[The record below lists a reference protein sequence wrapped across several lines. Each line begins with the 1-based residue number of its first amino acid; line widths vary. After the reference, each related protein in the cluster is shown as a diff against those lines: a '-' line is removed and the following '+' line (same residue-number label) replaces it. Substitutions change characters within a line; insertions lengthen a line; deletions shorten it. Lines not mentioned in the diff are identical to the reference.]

1 MKQRLITGLS
11 LSQTLTPQQ
20 IQYLKLL
27 QMPLQ
32 QLEQKISAE
41 LEENPFLEISDYEIS
56 PTPSDDFNLG
66 FAENPTEIET
76 DFAETGIQEQDLQ
89 HQIAETKDPFE
100 YYRRIWEEDEIISR
114 KQKTDY
120 FEDEEEWEPFQIKA
134 TRTFHEDL
142 TEQLR
147 MLSLPEEDL
156 LLGEQILGN
165 IEDDGYLRCEL
176 SEIVEDTNAMI
187 AELNIERQKS
197 RIASQDNH
205 SNNPAAAFAIS
216 EEAKNQVERVLGNDT
231 NDKDS
236 LQFLKPVTL
245 EDAERVL
252 KIVQNLDPPGVASR
266 NLQECLIAQTN
277 AFPYETEGRNAAYR
291 ILTEGYDLFSKKH
304 FNNLLKQLEMTEE
317 ELRSAIEFI
326 KKLNPKPGYSDSPTE
341 FNTVIPDFI
350 VEKDPDTAELLVI
363 LNESTVPT
371 LRINKVYEQMRKDA
385 KLKKEDKETKEWIK
399 NKYDNAKFLIQALS
413 QRRATMLKVMTA
425 IVGRQK
431 DFFNYGPSKLK
442 PLIYKDISEDT
453 GLDIATVCRIVNNK
467 FVQTQFGTFELKY
480 FFSESLP
487 SENGEEVS
495 TKVIK
500 QVIKEI
506 INNEQK
512 DKPYSDEKIVEELKK
527 LGYIVARRTVAKYR
541 EQMRIPVA
549 RLRKEL

>member
-41 LEENPFLEISDYEIS
+41 LEENPFLEISDYETYQTS
-56 PTPSDDFNLG
+56 SDELNLG
-66 FAENPTEIET
+66 FAENPTETET
-76 DFAETGIQEQDLQ
+76 DFIEADTSGQDI
-89 HQIAETKDPFE
+89 HRQIAETKDPFE

-114 KQKTDY
+114 KQKADY
-120 FEDEEEWEPFQIKA
+120 LEDEEEWEPFQIKA
-134 TRTFHEDL
+134 TTTFRQDL

-147 MLSLPEEDL
+147 MLSLSEEDL
-156 LLGEQILGN
+156 ILGEQILGN
-165 IEDDGYLRCEL
+165 VEDDGYLRCEL
-176 SEIVEDTNAMI
+176 SEIVEDTNAII
-187 AELNIERQKS
+187 AELNIEREKS
-197 RIASQDNH
+197 RNTSQDNYP
-205 SNNPAAAFAIS
+205 NNPAAVFAIS
-216 EEAKNQVERVLGNDT
+216 EEAKNRVEKVLGNPT
-231 NDKDS
+231 NNEES
-236 LQFLKPVTL
+236 VGLLKPVTL

-277 AFPYETEGRNAAYR
+277 AFPNETEGRNAAYR
-291 ILTEGYDLFSKKH
+291 ILTEGYELFSKKH
-304 FNNLLKQLEMTEE
+304 FSNLLKQLGMTEE
-317 ELRSAIEFI
+317 QLRSAIEFI

-350 VEKDPDTAELLVI
+350 VEKDPDTAELLVT

-371 LRINKVYEQMRKDA
+371 LRINKLYEQMRKDA

-399 NKYDNAKFLIQALS
+399 SKYDNAKFLIQALS

-431 DFFNYGPSKLK
+431 DFFYYGPSALK

-453 GLDIATVCRIVNNK
+453 RLDIATICRIVNNK

-506 INNEQK
+506 INNEPK

>member
-1 MKQRLITGLS
+1 MTKVA

-32 QLEQKISAE
+32 QLEQKISTE
-41 LEENPFLEISDYEIS
+41 LEENPFLDTADYDTYS
-56 PTPSDDFNLG
+56 SAGDDFNLS
-66 FAENPTEIET
+66 FAENPGETETDPAEIESS
-76 DFAETGIQEQDLQ
+76 GQDYQ
-89 HQIAETKDPFE
+89 HQIAEIKDPFE

-114 KQKTDY
+114 KQKADY
-120 FEDEEEWEPFQIKA
+120 FEDEEDWEPFQIKA
-134 TRTFHEDL
+134 TTTFHQELID
-142 TEQLR
+142 QLR
-147 MLSLPEEDL
+147 MLNLSKEDS

-165 IEDDGYLRCEL
+165 VEDDGYLRCEL
-176 SEIVEDTNAMI
+176 SEIVADTNALI
-187 AELNIERQKS
+187 AEINIENQKDDMLS
-197 RIASQDNH
+197 NEKH
-205 SNNPAAAFAIS
+205 SNNPAAAFAIT
-216 EEAKNQVERVLGNDT
+216 EDAKNRVEKVLGNHT
-231 NDKDS
+231 NEQEGSK
-236 LQFLKPVTL
+236 LLKPVTL

-277 AFPYETEGRNAAYR
+277 AFPYEVAGRNDALR
-291 ILTEGYDLFSKKH
+291 ILTDGYELFSKKH
-304 FNNLLKQLEMTEE
+304 FSSLLKQLEMTEE
-317 ELRSAIEFI
+317 QLRSAIDFI
-326 KKLNPKPGYSDSPTE
+326 KKLNPKPGYSDSPAE

-350 VEKDPDTAELLVI
+350 VEKDPDTEELLVT

-385 KLKKEDKETKEWIK
+385 KLKKENKETKEWIK

-431 DFFNYGPSKLK
+431 DFFYYGPSTLK

-453 GLDIATVCRIVNNK
+453 HLDIATVCRIVNNK

-487 SENGEEVS
+487 SENGVEVS

-506 INNEQK
+506 ITNEPK
-512 DKPYSDEKIVEELKK
+512 DKPYSDERIVEELKK

-541 EQMRIPVA
+541 EQMKIPVA